1 MTRCACGRP
10 KPPRAGQCAVCRS
23 ARKRGRPRE
32 PWPVRERLARKRV
45 LEAAAVLSEWPDSI
59 AWAMFERR
67 LWRYQQ
73 VVKRTAA

>member
-1 MTRCACGRP
+1 
-10 KPPRAGQCAVCRS
+10 
-23 ARKRGRPRE
+23 
-32 PWPVRERLARKRV
+32 VRERLARKRV